1 MGKWHGLLRAYF
13 LGPRHWVLDKDLTF
27 EIDDIFGRDF
37 NVWKSFGVVMARTD
51 HRSITITA
59 KKGTHTDLA
68 SISRVLWTFISPW
81 DVARAAV
88 IHDILYAAVRE
99 QINKDRITLDTV
111 ERLRAQAD
119 TVFIDGMK
127 AADPNIPNWKISACY
142 RSVRI
147 FGRWGVRKKSSALV
161 DTP

>member
-1 MGKWHGLLRAYF
+1 MLVLVRHGQSLYNKAGMFTGLVDAKLSIRGVEEAQS
-13 LGPRHWVLDKDLTF
+13 T
-27 EIDDIFGRDF
+27 GRDLKELGIRF
-37 NVWKSFGVVMARTD
+37 N
-51 HRSITITA
+51 
-59 KKGTHTDLA
+59 
-68 SISRVLWTFISPW
+68 
-81 DVARAAV
+81 
-88 IHDILYAAVRE
+88 AAVRE
-99 QINKDRITLDTV
+99 QINRDRITLDTV

>member
-1 MGKWHGLLRAYF
+1 MPWVRQRLPADPLLQDPFQSSQGFDRHLLQGRA
-13 LGPRHWVLDKDLTF
+13 LRPRAKRWNGPYRCSRRLRCRQRWSH
-27 EIDDIFGRDF
+27 GRDF
-37 NVWKSFGVVMARTD
+37 LPLNV
-51 HRSITITA
+51 
-59 KKGTHTDLA
+59 
-68 SISRVLWTFISPW
+68 SRVLWTFISPW

-99 QINKDRITLDTV
+99 QINRDRITLDTV